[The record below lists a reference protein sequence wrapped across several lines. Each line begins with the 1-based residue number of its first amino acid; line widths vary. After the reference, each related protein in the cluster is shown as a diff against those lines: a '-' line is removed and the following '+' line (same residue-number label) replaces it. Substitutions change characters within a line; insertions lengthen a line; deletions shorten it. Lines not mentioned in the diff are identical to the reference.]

1 METSKYGSDSVVVEA
16 SASSSIRN
24 IDDKCEGIFLET
36 TNETIVVESSQEEE
50 AVLPGDISSAAVGE
64 DTRDENQHEK
74 SESEPAENLVSMSEP
89 SAAATTP
96 KAVKKKSKTSTPT
109 SRTNKAFRYII

>member
-1 METSKYGSDSVVVEA
+1 METSKYGNDSVVVEA

-64 DTRDENQHEK
+64 DTRDEHDKN
-74 SESEPAENLVSMSEP
+74 ESEPAENLVSMGEP
-89 SAAATTP
+89 SATATTP